1 MVYCLYRQAVKAKEY
16 AGSFLRIYADA
27 ADPLGSI
34 VNTGR
39 QLRLKKYAG
48 SFLRMYGDP
57 LIGILQI
64 QAVKAGKYAGSF
76 LRMYRDPLVGILP
89 KQAGS

>member
-1 MVYCLYRQAVKAKEY
+1 MYCLYRQAVKAKEY

-39 QLRLKKYAG
+39 QLRLENT
-48 SFLRMYGDP
+48 
-57 LIGILQI
+57 
-64 QAVKAGKYAGSF
+64 QAVFDLDIQFNFIGHACIF
-76 LRMYRDPLVGILP
+76 I
-89 KQAGS
+89 

>member
-1 MVYCLYRQAVKAKEY
+1 MNIFKTFSINRRRQFFKNVRRSFSWYTAYTGRQLRPNNRQAV
-16 AGSFLRIYADA
+16 FLRIYADA

-57 LIGILQI
+57 L
-64 QAVKAGKYAGSF
+64 
-76 LRMYRDPLVGILP
+76 VGI
-89 KQAGS
+89 